1 MALISL
7 PEVFRAIIMTVAVGY
22 ILMDFLKPKKS
33 PDEILT
39 RKGFDWQGLWFTAL
53 LAAPA
58 LILHEFAHKFAAIA
72 LGINAEFF
80 AAYIWLGIGLV
91 LKLLGTGF
99 IFFIPG
105 YVSIAQ
111 GATPLQMSTIAFA
124 GPFLNLLLFFAAWG
138 VVKYKKNMSHKQYY
152 FWYLTRNLNALL
164 FVLNM
169 LPIPP
174 FDGFKVFSGLK
185 SVFFA

>member
-1 MALISL
+1 MALISGL
-7 PEVFRAIIMTVAVGY
+7 EIVHSIAMTLAVAY

-33 PDEILT
+33 PQEVLA
-39 RKGFDWQGLWFTAL
+39 RKGFDWQGLWFAAL

-58 LILHEFAHKFAAIA
+58 LIFHEFAHKFAALS
-72 LGINAEFF
+72 LGIDAVFH
-80 AAYIWLGIGLV
+80 AAYPWLGIGLL
-91 LKLLGTGF
+91 LKLLNTGF

-111 GATPLQMSTIAFA
+111 GATPLQMATIAFA

-138 VVKYKKNMSHKQYY
+138 VVKYKKKMSHRQYY

-174 FDGFKVFSGLK
+174 FDGFKVFWGLK
-185 SVFFA
+185 QVLFA